1 MKNGDTTHSSEKKK
15 KKKKKNKNKDTSLL
29 NTDASLIEDSSIL
42 KESINL
48 SDMSQSQKKK
58 KKNKSETPAL
68 NDTTELSQSS
78 KEKKKL
84 KNEDS
89 PAKSSDPAPNEDR
102 RRFLC

>member
-58 KKNKSETPAL
+58 KNKSETPAL
-68 NDTTELSQSS
+68 NDTTELS
-78 KEKKKL
+78 
-84 KNEDS
+84 
-89 PAKSSDPAPNEDR
+89 
-102 RRFLC
+102 